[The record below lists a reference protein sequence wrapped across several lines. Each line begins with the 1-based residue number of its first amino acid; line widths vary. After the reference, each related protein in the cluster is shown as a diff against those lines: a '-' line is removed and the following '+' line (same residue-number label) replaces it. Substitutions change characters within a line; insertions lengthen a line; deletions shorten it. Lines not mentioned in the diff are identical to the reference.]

1 MYIQKNEKIEKI
13 SWISVFFPEMGRAA
27 KITAQLACHLIP
39 PGLLTGPPQSP
50 VAPSSHTLSLRD
62 GVQSR
67 QIDNSAGRK
76 QMLHACLMSGVEALI

>member
-27 KITAQLACHLIP
+27 QITAQLVYHLIP

-50 VAPSSHTLSLRD
+50 VAPSSHTLSLTVRSTF
-62 GVQSR
+62 VRREQPS
-67 QIDNSAGRK
+67 S
-76 QMLHACLMSGVEALI
+76 SS